1 MVIRSK
7 GLMEGVSR
15 KLFLLILIEQNHNK
29 QAGYT
34 ID

>member
-15 KLFLLILIEQNHNK
+15 KLFLLTPIERNHNK
-29 QAGYT
+29 QAAYA